1 MCKGE
6 THEPFRTYP
15 FREKAD
21 DLRCTQ
27 TLLYITRTST
37 FSAEQEFR
45 PSYPL
50 ERGFLYNIRR
60 RGKRPRLRRQDFSLP
75 FPFAVNFSQSDYLG
89 FETTHSMMRCETV
102 SSSSHSQLPFV
113 ASPNDVSLP
122 SKSSCLIRAFN

>member
-60 RGKRPRLRRQDFSLP
+60 RGKRPRLRRQDFSLHS
-75 FPFAVNFSQSDYLG
+75 FCREVLTERLSGVRDHTFNDAMRNCVFLITLATSVRGKSQRREFTFKIVVPYK
-89 FETTHSMMRCETV
+89 
-102 SSSSHSQLPFV
+102 
-113 ASPNDVSLP
+113 SL
-122 SKSSCLIRAFN
+122 